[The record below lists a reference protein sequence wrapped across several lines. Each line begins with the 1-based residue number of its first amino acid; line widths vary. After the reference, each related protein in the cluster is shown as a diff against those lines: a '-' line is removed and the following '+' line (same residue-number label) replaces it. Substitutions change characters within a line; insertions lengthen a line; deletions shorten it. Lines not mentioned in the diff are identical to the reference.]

1 MRPGAW
7 LARTSIP
14 AVVVLVLSAC
24 GGGGSGGGDGVA
36 SIDGS
41 GNGDGGNAAESA
53 ASGEEALLDFVEC
66 VRDQGVDIADPQVD
80 ADGKLVLNPEALGG
94 GDAGEQSETDHA
106 RFRDDFEAAQEV
118 CGEPPE
124 DAVAGFD
131 HGDDAEHDDNQL
143 AYAQCMRDAGFDVP
157 DPDPS
162 GAGDREREEELDV
175 DDPAVQAAD
184 EQCRQEVFGADASS
198 RGGDHGG

>member
-1 MRPGAW
+1 MRPVAW

-14 AVVVLVLSAC
+14 AVLALVVSAC
-24 GGGGSGGGDGVA
+24 GGGGSGGDDGVA
-36 SIDGS
+36 SIDG
-41 GNGDGGNAAESA
+41 NGERGDAAQSA
-53 ASGEEALLDFVEC
+53 ASSEEALLDFVEC
-66 VRDQGVDIADPQVD
+66 LRDQGVDIADPQVD
-80 ADGKLVLNPEALGG
+80 ADGNLVLNPEAPAGV
-94 GDAGEQSETDHA
+94 DAAEQSEADHA
-106 RFRDDFEAAQEV
+106 RFRDDYEAAQEV

-131 HGDDAEHDDNQL
+131 HGDEAEHDDNQL

-162 GAGDREREEELDV
+162 DTGDREREEELDF

-184 EQCRQEVFGADASS
+184 QQCRQDVFGPDASS
-198 RGGDHGG
+198 RGGGHGG